1 MKKSKGG
8 IMVRK
13 KDLKEKTK
21 ANTNKMGKW
30 KECSSDCGKRVT
42 LKT

>member
-13 KDLKEKTK
+13 KDVKQKTK
-21 ANTNKMGKW
+21 PNKNKVGKW
-30 KECSSDCGKRVT
+30 KECSSDCRKHVT